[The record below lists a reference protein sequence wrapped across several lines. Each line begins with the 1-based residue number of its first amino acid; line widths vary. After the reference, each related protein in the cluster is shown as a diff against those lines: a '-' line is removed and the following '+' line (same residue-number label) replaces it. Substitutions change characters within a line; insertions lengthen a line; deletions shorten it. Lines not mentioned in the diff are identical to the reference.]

1 MRPPRAQRASLGNLQ
16 MNKRRFL
23 LAGAL
28 GAVVVPSVAANNSSA
43 RTGPGLLTVTGAIA
57 RSNRG
62 PIDPVL
68 DQLMVKH
75 GRTFDAAWE
84 FDAAMLARLPAVTI
98 QPTLEYDAKPHKLSG
113 PLLALVL
120 GAAGVAAGAAVTLT
134 LRAID
139 GYAVSVSLADA
150 SRYRMI
156 VATTIDGTPMS
167 LGGLGPLRAV
177 YDADRIPEFA
187 DKPLKQRFALSP
199 WGLYYIE
206 VKAA

>member
-1 MRPPRAQRASLGNLQ
+1 MNQR
-16 MNKRRFL
+16 RIL

-28 GAVVVPSVAANNSSA
+28 GAVVVPSVAAGASSS

-62 PIDPVL
+62 PLDPVL

-75 GRTFDAAWE
+75 GRAFDAAWE

-113 PLLALVL
+113 PLLASVL
-120 GAAGVAAGAAVTLT
+120 GAAGVAANAAVTLT

-167 LGGLGPLRAV
+167 LGGLGPLWAV
-177 YDADRIPEFA
+177 YDADRIADFA

-199 WGLYYIE
+199 WGLYLIE
-206 VKAA
+206 VKAS